1 MLGIRIVRLAAVDIG
16 SNTVHV
22 LVSDIRNGSLH
33 DLGAYSRTPA
43 LGPVVARSGRIGVA
57 KAEEALADLQEVLDK
72 ARRLGYERL
81 VAAATEAVRNAADRE
96 EFLARASEI
105 AGVAFRLISG
115 DREAKLSFAGVAS
128 RHAGRGEWLMAD
140 LGGGSLEVV
149 AARGPAIV
157 TSATLPAGS
166 AVLAD
171 RHLSDPPRRDQR
183 ERLRADALRLLTGAP
198 EADAR
203 RLVVTGGTATHLAR
217 LVSTRHPP
225 SVLSVDA
232 LLQAE
237 ERLDSAP
244 AMELARRYQVP
255 AARVIAM
262 RGGVEILLLL
272 LDWAGLHQLHVS
284 VEGVRHG
291 MLLAYLERGDD
302 WWRD

>member
-1 MLGIRIVRLAAVDIG
+1 MRLAAVDIG

-22 LVSDIRNGSLH
+22 LVADARNGSLH

-43 LGPVVARSGRIGVA
+43 LGPVVARTGRIGAA
-57 KAEEALADLQEVLDK
+57 KAEEALADLREVLDK
-72 ARRLGYERL
+72 ASRLGYERL
-81 VAAATEAVRNAADRE
+81 IAAATEAVRKAADRDG
-96 EFLARASEI
+96 FLARASEI
-105 AGVAFRLISG
+105 ATVPFRLISG
-115 DREAKLSFAGVAS
+115 GREAELSFAGVAS

-140 LGGGSLEVV
+140 LGGGSLELV
-149 AARGPAIV
+149 AARGAAMV

-171 RHLSDPPRRDQR
+171 RHLGDPPRQDERK
-183 ERLRADALRLLTGAP
+183 RLRADALRLLAGAP

-217 LVSTRHPP
+217 LVSSRHPP
-225 SVLSVDA
+225 TVLSVDA
-232 LLQAE
+232 LLLAE
-237 ERLDSAP
+237 ERLDAAP
-244 AMELARRYQVP
+244 ATELAQRYQLP
-255 AARVIAM
+255 SARVIAM

-284 VEGVRHG
+284 IEGVRHG
-291 MLLAYLERGDD
+291 MLLAYVERGDD